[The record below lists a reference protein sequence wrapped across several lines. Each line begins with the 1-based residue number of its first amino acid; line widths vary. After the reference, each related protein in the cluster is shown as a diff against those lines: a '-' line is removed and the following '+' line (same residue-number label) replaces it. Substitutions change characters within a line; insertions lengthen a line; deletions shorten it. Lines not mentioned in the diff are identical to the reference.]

1 MVPPAHR
8 RCESCVLD
16 WKWFSETVPGAH
28 MPRGNLFLLSLH
40 VPPAAHNGS
49 KHSMKK
55 QLVDTFL
62 QVDICVCLRVRAWL
76 GFVCSSTLLPMYKL
90 SIAFLF
96 AYTVRVGV
104 SGGLIGFISLMLMSV
119 STGRTS

>member
-40 VPPAAHNGS
+40 VLPAAHNGS

-62 QVDICVCLRVRAWL
+62 QVDICVCLWVRAWL
-76 GFVCSSTLLPMYKL
+76 GFVCSSTLLLMYKL
-90 SIAFLF
+90 SIAFLS
-96 AYTVRVGV
+96 ACVGV
-104 SGGLIGFISLMLMSV
+104 PGGLIGFISPMLISV